1 MGKRTESG
9 NSQTSRTE
17 RVSEVRLEWYH
28 GCERAWETVK
38 RFRDHCD
45 SHTKWPLHYGLGQRF
60 SDVSMHQN
68 DLKDLLKQNLGPTIS
83 DSIGLDGVQ

>member
-17 RVSEVRLEWYH
+17 VRLEWYY
-28 GCERAWETVK
+28 GCERAWETVN

-45 SHTKWPLHYGLGQRF
+45 SHTKWPLHYGLGQWF
-60 SDVSMHQN
+60 SNVSMHQN
-68 DLKDLLKQNLGPTIS
+68 YLKDLLKQILGPIIS
-83 DSIGLDGVQ
+83 DSIGLDDVQ